1 MVDKYFISSAS
12 MDKLYKVKLLSCFRN
27 KHFANK
33 KEAYCAIVFAGLT
46 NDSGAQEIS
55 EQESIWETSLT
66 YKKLPR
72 APRGPARWET
82 TPRKLGLVLIN
93 PEHIYRHDCTA
104 LCRRSDAIIILT
116 FQMQK
121 TAAQKVWWPRVPS
134 KLNATATKLS
144 PQTCAAVTAVA
155 TGGTGAAGAALQLH
169 PPRGWDGVFC
179 SSKSK
184 QVQGASVE
192 WLGKN
197 IGGRE
202 AGGGWR
208 VEYVGVCRPFKNF
221 GFFSECFGKPF
232 KSLEQLVTLHN
243 MINVS
248 VGSFCLP
255 SREKYVDGGYGLW

>member
-169 PPRGWDGVFC
+169 PPRGWALFLALCVHQPMKPSPQPCGGGRQVCLWTTSLLFLYTAHHIRPAAFPL
-179 SSKSK
+179 KSK
-184 QVQGASVE
+184 WAPQSLHVLSTQI
-192 WLGKN
+192 KN
-197 IGGRE
+197 
-202 AGGGWR
+202 
-208 VEYVGVCRPFKNF
+208 
-221 GFFSECFGKPF
+221 CF
-232 KSLEQLVTLHN
+232 
-243 MINVS
+243 
-248 VGSFCLP
+248 
-255 SREKYVDGGYGLW
+255 